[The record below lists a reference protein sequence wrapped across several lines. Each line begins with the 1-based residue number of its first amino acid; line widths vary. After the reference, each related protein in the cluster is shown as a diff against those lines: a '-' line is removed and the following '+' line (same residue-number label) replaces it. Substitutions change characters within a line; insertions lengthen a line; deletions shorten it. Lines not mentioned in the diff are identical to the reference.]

1 MDAISEE
8 DFALFQQAAQE
19 AFQRMSARNQEACP
33 DAGSRTFP
41 LAEPDYNAKRPLDL
55 SAFADALAAFDP
67 ARAEELDALLAG
79 KAIPESRRCSTAAT

>member
-8 DFALFQQAAQE
+8 DLALFQQAAQE
-19 AFQRMSARNQEACP
+19 SFQRMVARNQEACP

-55 SAFADALAAFDP
+55 TPFADALAAFDP
-67 ARAEELDALLAG
+67 RAARHSTRCWPASRSRR
-79 KAIPESRRCSTAAT
+79 SRRCSTAAN